1 MVVAETTVIL
11 GFRNVVRHFVAFQ
24 TTLESFSFLK
34 KYCENIYL
42 NVFPLSFSLLNLLCP
57 NVLAA
62 GSDFT
67 TSLHRMEWNKTL
79 QIPVP

>member
-1 MVVAETTVIL
+1 M
-11 GFRNVVRHFVAFQ
+11 
-24 TTLESFSFLK
+24 FL
-34 KYCENIYL
+34 
-42 NVFPLSFSLLNLLCP
+42 PLSFSLLNLLCP
-57 NVLAA
+57 KVEAA

>member
-1 MVVAETTVIL
+1 MVVAETTVVIL

-42 NVFPLSFSLLNLLCP
+42 NVSSPLL
-57 NVLAA
+57 
-62 GSDFT
+62 
-67 TSLHRMEWNKTL
+67 
-79 QIPVP
+79 